1 LSYEAT
7 ITSKGQLTLPKD
19 LRKRFHLQEGEKV
32 LLIPLEDGIMMKH
45 NLNPLRELRGI
56 LRQEID
62 VQKASRFVAELRKE
76 WRLERV

>member
-1 LSYEAT
+1 
-7 ITSKGQLTLPKD
+7 LTLPKD

>member
-1 LSYEAT
+1 MSYEAT